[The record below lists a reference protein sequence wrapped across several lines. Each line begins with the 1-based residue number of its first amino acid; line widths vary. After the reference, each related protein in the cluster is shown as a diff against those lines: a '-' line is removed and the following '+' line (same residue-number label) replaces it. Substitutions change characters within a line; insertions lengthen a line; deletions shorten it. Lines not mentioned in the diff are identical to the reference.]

1 MNLLR
6 TLSADVLACRSMG
19 HAWYHRDDS
28 EHRTTR
34 RGEIVSFVR
43 HEECERCGTERKRT
57 VDLGASLISRRS
69 MKYPPGYLLPGH
81 PRTTRFDALEASYKK
96 ESDR

>member
-1 MNLLR
+1 MRLSD
-6 TLSADVLACRSMG
+6 LSADVLACRSMG

-28 EHRTTR
+28 EHRRTR
-34 RGEIVSFVR
+34 SGTIVSFVR
-43 HEECERCGTERKRT
+43 EEECERCGAERKRT

-81 PRTTRFDALEASYKK
+81 PRTTRFDALAASYPK